1 MSNNFSEMRIL
12 VLDDNTYMCRIVQ
25 TILASFGAKRVSVAN
40 DGDTAMELLR
50 KQDFDIAIIDHLMK
64 PMNGLE
70 FTHRIR
76 TDTSS
81 PNPNLPILMMTA
93 YTERHRIEAAKIA
106 GVNTLLVK
114 PFTPAELYRRVIY
127 AITTPPE
134 DYTQIDLTDDADA
147 GGEESV
153 VLL

>member
-1 MSNNFSEMRIL
+1 MSYNFNQLRIL

-50 KQDFDIAIIDHLMK
+50 RQDFDIAIIDHLMK
-64 PMNGLE
+64 PMDGLE
-70 FTHRIR
+70 FTRAIR
-76 TDTSS
+76 TDNDS

-134 DYTQIDLTDDADA
+134 HSSEIDMTRDEES
-147 GGEESV
+147 GEDSV

>member
-1 MSNNFSEMRIL
+1 MSYNFGQLRIL

-25 TILASFGAKRVSVAN
+25 TILSSFGAEHISVAN
-40 DGDTAMELLR
+40 DGETAMELLH

-70 FTHRIR
+70 FTRSIR
-76 TDTSS
+76 TLKDS
-81 PNPNLPILMMTA
+81 PNPKLPILMMTA

-127 AITTPPE
+127 ALTTPPE
-134 DYTQIDLTDDADA
+134 MSPSLDLSAEPGTD
-147 GGEESV
+147 EESV
-153 VLL
+153 VYL

>member
-1 MSNNFSEMRIL
+1 MSYNFNQLRVL

-25 TILASFGAKRVSVAN
+25 TILGSFGAKRVSVAN
-40 DGDTAMELLR
+40 DGDTAIELLR

-70 FTHRIR
+70 FTRTIR
-76 TDTSS
+76 TSKDS
-81 PNPNLPILMMTA
+81 PNPDLPILMMTA

-134 DYTQIDLTDDADA
+134 ISSRMDLTQEEESCDD
-147 GGEESV
+147 SV

>member
-1 MSNNFSEMRIL
+1 MSYNFSQLRVL

-25 TILASFGAKRVSVAN
+25 TILGSFGAKRVSVAN
-40 DGDTAMELLR
+40 DGDTAMELLQ

-70 FTHRIR
+70 FTRKIR
-76 TDTSS
+76 TSKDS
-81 PNPNLPILMMTA
+81 PNPKLPILMMTA

-134 DYTQIDLTDDADA
+134 ISSTLDLTEDDSPRDD
-147 GGEESV
+147 SV